1 MSRNQP
7 ARSFNP
13 IRILQKFV
21 VSSFV
26 IFTFVIYAV
35 HEHLVNPDPTLN
47 AVVGTPSALVGELAV
62 RVLPIAPTNAPVVLA
77 VPQAAPTLVPTRR
90 PTATAIARATPKPAP
105 TVAPTPRGLYR
116 DGTYTGPIADA
127 FYGVVQVK
135 TTIQNGKIA
144 SVEFVQYPND
154 RRTSVRINAYAVPHL
169 QTEAVHAQSAN
180 VDIISG
186 ATLTSEAFV
195 ESLQAALNSAKN

>member
-7 ARSFNP
+7 ARPFNP

-35 HEHLVNPDPTLN
+35 HEHLVNADPAFN
-47 AVVGTPSALVGELAV
+47 VVGTASALVSE
-62 RVLPIAPTNAPVVLA
+62 PIASIPQVAPTNAPVVLA
-77 VPQAAPTLVPTRR
+77 VPQAAPVAVPTRR
-90 PTATAIARATPKPAP
+90 PTATAVARATPKPAP
-105 TVAPTPRGLYR
+105 TVAPTPKGLYR
-116 DGTYTGPIADA
+116 DGTYTGPVTDA

-135 TTIQNGKIA
+135 TTIQNGRIA
-144 SVEFVQYPND
+144 SSEFVRYPND
-154 RRTSVRINAYAVPHL
+154 RRTSVRINNYAVPHL
-169 QTEAVHAQSAN
+169 QTEAVRAQSAN
-180 VDIISG
+180 VDVISG
-186 ATLTSEAFV
+186 ATLTSNAFV